1 MPDLHQRLNQ
11 KREII
16 NHDSDS
22 IPNLPNLPSK
32 YRKDIITG
40 SNSTIREVP
49 QQPISP
55 TKSHHS
61 HLNHNNN
68 NTLDLPQDSNSS
80 SNFHNRQPS
89 DSGGYSVI
97 DIYADSHS
105 KYDEYVESDNEID
118 EEDEEEEDNENDQ
131 YLNSHDININPP
143 SSSIKIS
150 KPSINL
156 ANQINNN
163 FEKDDEKFSFIDNNK
178 YIKQAINGKDLNIV
192 GESNSANNN
201 DSMTSHSSLN
211 INNILNSNNSSSNN
225 LLTKKRTSN
234 STING
239 GSASITTTATTTA
252 KTSLSTTTTTT
263 TAGPN
268 KRQVLTKKDSVASLK
283 QSRTSAEFVRN
294 QIDKALN
301 ETTNTIDNNFT
312 LSNNLNGKKRGSG
325 SNDNNN
331 YMKKNSVSSS
341 SSSRVASTA
350 TTTTSTDQNTQF
362 VKNGNIKDKESLER
376 DRYGFKKTN
385 NYISL
390 REYNTWWH
398 EYSPYLVRRKR
409 KWEKLM
415 AKSGLRTSNSISPTR
430 FPAKSEELKR
440 YVRKGIPAE
449 WRGNAWFFFAKGPD
463 KLRENPGIYD
473 HLVDQTMDMV
483 NENTEAIEKD
493 LHRTFPENIHFN
505 DITKIDSIT
514 GKKFEQESALLQTLR
529 RVLKCFAKY
538 KPNIGYCQSL
548 NFITGLLLIF
558 LDEEKAFWMLVII
571 TERLLPGI
579 HDMNLEGVN
588 VHQGV
593 LLLCIREYIPSLW
606 PIINKSRN
614 NFLYDL
620 PPLSFCTTSWFMSI
634 FVGVLPIETT
644 LRVWDCLFYEDS
656 KAIFQVSLAIF
667 KGLEPSILK
676 LANKTKNEFDSQ
688 NDHNHNNNNNNNNN
702 NSNNNKLKLKFNRDK
717 NKNSFGY
724 DDDDEDE
731 EDSYLA
737 AELFQIIQN
746 SPKKML
752 DANELLEQSFKFGVY
767 NKLSQDEIRTCKKYV
782 IETRSRYNELIQR
795 RSKNLNEDDRRRFL
809 RESDDILGNKR
820 IGLKSLN
827 WNGKLNNRM
836 RRIQH
841 KLK

>member
-11 KREII
+11 KRENI
-16 NHDSDS
+16 DPDS
-22 IPNLPNLPSK
+22 IPNLPDLPFK
-32 YRKDIITG
+32 YRKDD
-40 SNSTIREVP
+40 TIREEQPV
-49 QQPISP
+49 QQPSP
-55 TKSHHS
+55 LKSHQS
-61 HLNHNNN
+61 HYHNNN
-68 NTLDLPQDSNSS
+68 ILDPPQESNSS
-80 SNFHNRQPS
+80 NLHNRQPS

-105 KYDEYVESDNEID
+105 KYDEYAESDNEID
-118 EEDEEEEDNENDQ
+118 EEDEEDNEEAFTTANDV
-131 YLNSHDININPP
+131 NINPP

-150 KPSINL
+150 KPSTKL
-156 ANQINNN
+156 ANENNN
-163 FEKDDEKFSFIDNNK
+163 SEKDDEKFSFVDNIK
-178 YIKQAINGKDLNIV
+178 YMKQGTNGKDLSMID
-192 GESNSANNN
+192 ESNSAVGATNAT
-201 DSMTSHSSLN
+201 DSITSHSSLN
-211 INNILNSNNSSSNN
+211 VSNILNSNNNSSNN
-225 LLTKKRTSN
+225 LLAKNRTSS

-239 GSASITTTATTTA
+239 GVASITTTGTTTTTA
-252 KTSLSTTTTTT
+252 KTSLSTTTTTAT
-263 TAGPN
+263 APAGPN

-283 QSRTSAEFVRN
+283 QSRTSAELVRN
-294 QIDKALN
+294 QIDKALI
-301 ETTNTIDNNFT
+301 ETTNTIGNSNYIH
-312 LSNNLNGKKRGSG
+312 SNNINSKKRGSG
-325 SNDNNN
+325 SNNNN
-331 YMKKNSVSSS
+331 NKKDSA
-341 SSSRVASTA
+341 SRVASTA
-350 TTTTSTDQNTQF
+350 TTATTTSTDTDQNIPHPSHAPQAPS
-362 VKNGNIKDKESLER
+362 GNVKDKESLER
-376 DRYGFKKTN
+376 DRYGFKKTS
-385 NYISL
+385 NYITL

-415 AKSGLRTSNSISPTR
+415 AKSGLTTSNNISPTR
-430 FPAKSEELKR
+430 YPARSEELKR

-463 KLRENPGIYD
+463 KLRENPGVYD
-473 HLVDQTMDMV
+473 HLVEQTMDMV

-505 DITKIDSIT
+505 DIVKNDPIS
-514 GKKFEQESALLQTLR
+514 GKPIEQESALLQTLR
-529 RVLKCFAKY
+529 RVLKCFARY
-538 KPNIGYCQSL
+538 KPSIGYCQSL

-676 LANKTKNEFDSQ
+676 LANKTKNDFDSQ
-688 NDHNHNNNNNNNNN
+688 NGHTHHTT
-702 NSNNNKLKLKFNRDK
+702 NNNKLKLKFNKDK
-717 NKNSFGY
+717 SKNINSFGY
-724 DDDDEDE
+724 DDGDEEDED
-731 EDSYLA
+731 DSYLA

-746 SPKKML
+746 SPKRML

-782 IETRSRYNELIQR
+782 IETRSRYHELIQR

-809 RESDDILGNKR
+809 RESDDILGSKR
-820 IGLKSLN
+820 VGLKSLN